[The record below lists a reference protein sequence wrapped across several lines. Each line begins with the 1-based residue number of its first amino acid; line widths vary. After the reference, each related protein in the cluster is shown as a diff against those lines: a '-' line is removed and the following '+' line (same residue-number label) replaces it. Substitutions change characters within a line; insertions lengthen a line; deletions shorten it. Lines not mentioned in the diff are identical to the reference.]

1 MKKKT
6 QLSIIS
12 MLLIAIAFFYI
23 RDLLKSENSQYEII
37 YKFVIVIF
45 FQFLSLFLLIVLT
58 IRNIHDTNR
67 NTLKQIK
74 TFIREKNKRKSNR
87 NKIKY

>member
-58 IRNIHDTNR
+58 IRNIYDTNR

>member
-12 MLLIAIAFFYI
+12 MLLIAIALFYI

-67 NTLKQIK
+67 NKLKQIK